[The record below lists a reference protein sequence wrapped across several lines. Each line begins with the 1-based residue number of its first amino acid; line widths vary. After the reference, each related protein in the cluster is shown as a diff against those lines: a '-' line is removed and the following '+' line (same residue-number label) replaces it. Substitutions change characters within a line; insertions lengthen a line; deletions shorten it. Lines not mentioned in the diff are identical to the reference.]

1 MKVDDP
7 PKPISSVFS
16 TSALPHS
23 GHFVIPTA
31 AANLL
36 FTQLVIDISSSYLLN
51 HSFSHLL
58 QRKQVIAPPNLR
70 PSQARQPTA
79 GRTPPM
85 RTNLGSAPTKIS
97 LRAPLHQR
105 HVAHFFCAIGMSSCA
120 ISFPFAFHRPARQN
134 AASPAVVLRRRLV
147 CPDGKRTQGTPQS
160 RNPLR
165 SRHPVRMITS
175 LSEER
180 RRVVV

>member
-7 PKPISSVFS
+7 PDPISLVFS
-16 TSALPHS
+16 ISLLPHS
-23 GHFVIPTA
+23 GHTA
-31 AANLL
+31 CPNVAPNLL
-36 FTQLVIDISSSYLLN
+36 FIQFFKDISTSVLN

-58 QRKQVIAPPNLR
+58 QRKQVLAPPNLR
-70 PSQARQPTA
+70 PSQARQSTA

-85 RTNLGSAPTKIS
+85 RTNLGSALTKTS

-147 CPDGKRTQGTPQS
+147 FPDGKRTQGTPQS